1 MAVDLKQ
8 LGKLLALTRS
18 SEPAEALRA
27 EEVFTNLFFRWCD
40 EQGLEEQ
47 VGFAR
52 VGDASDINKAFVE
65 TVASVTKA
73 RVLQL
78 NAFDLCLVGQLPE
91 CKAVAWWFEN
101 VLPEVVTTARRSAN
115 SDQEAFQLGAFRG
128 IADELHARRTGIV
141 DKVVSA
147 AAVASVNKAPPS
159 AEAPTAPAEQTPVK
173 VPTQKEQSA
182 MREGLAFGRKLAV
195 RSLAKCPH
203 PLR

>member
-18 SEPAEALRA
+18 AEPQEAARA

-40 EQGLEEQ
+40 EQGLEEH

-52 VGDASDINKAFVE
+52 VGDASDTNMAFVE

-78 NAFDLCLVGQLPE
+78 NAFDLCLVGLLPE
-91 CKAVAWWFEN
+91 CRAVAWWFEN
-101 VLPEVVTTARRSAN
+101 VLPEVLTTAKRSAN
-115 SDQEAFQLGAFRG
+115 ADQEAFQLGAFRG
-128 IADELHARRTGIV
+128 IADELRARRVGPVT
-141 DKVVSA
+141 KAVSA
-147 AAVASVNKAPPS
+147 AAVESVNKAAPP
-159 AEAPTAPAEQTPVK
+159 AETAAAPAEQAPVK